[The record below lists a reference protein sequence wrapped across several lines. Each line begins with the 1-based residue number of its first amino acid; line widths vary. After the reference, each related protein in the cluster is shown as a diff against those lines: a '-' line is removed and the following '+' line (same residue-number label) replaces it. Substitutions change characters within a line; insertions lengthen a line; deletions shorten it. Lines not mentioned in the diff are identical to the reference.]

1 MFHRRD
7 SPRMDPFTHA
17 VIGATIGYALCGQK
31 LGKHAAA
38 IGALSG
44 ITPDVD
50 HFVSSET
57 DPLLYIEYH
66 RFFTHSLLFAFIG
79 AFVPM
84 LPWLSRAE
92 FPARWGT
99 LWLCSWPAYLSH
111 CLLDASTTWG
121 TRLYWPFAQ
130 TRVSWDLI
138 AIVDPLF
145 TFTLTGVLAFALV
158 RKSRRAVLAGFAF
171 AAVYLALGGVQHHRA
186 LRAQTQLAAK
196 RGHTIERTQVMPTL
210 ANNIVWRSVYLANGH
225 IYSDRIRV
233 GWFSRASVREGTSLP
248 RITAKDLRP
257 EEQEGNRLLHG
268 FDRFAWFTG
277 GWTARAPID
286 DTVIGDMRYSR
297 STDAFDPVWGIRLTH
312 VNGRHAVEWVSRE
325 RERHL
330 GLDQLWDEIV
340 GNDQRYK

>member
-1 MFHRRD
+1 
-7 SPRMDPFTHA
+7 MDPFTHA

-38 IGALSG
+38 LGALSA
-44 ITPDVD
+44 ISPDVD
-50 HFVSSET
+50 HFVSSKS

-66 RFFTHSLLFAFIG
+66 RFFTHSLLFAFVG

-84 LPWLSRAE
+84 LPWIARAR
-92 FPARWGT
+92 FRAQWGT

-145 TFTLTGVLAFALV
+145 TFTLTSVLAFALV
-158 RKSRRAVLAGFAF
+158 RKSRGVVVAGFAF
-171 AAVYLALGGVQHHRA
+171 ALAYLALGGVQHYRA
-186 LRAQTQLAAK
+186 MHAQTQLAAR
-196 RGHTIERTQVMPTL
+196 RGHSIERTQVMPTL
-210 ANNIVWRSVYLANGH
+210 ANNIVWRSVYLANGK
-225 IYSDRIRV
+225 IYSDRIRA
-233 GWFSRASVREGTSLP
+233 GWFSGVTVREGLSLP
-248 RITAKDLRP
+248 LLTAKDLRG
-257 EEQEGNRLLHG
+257 EEQEGNRVHHG

-312 VNGRHAVEWVSRE
+312 VNGRYAVEWVSRE
-325 RERHL
+325 RERDL
-330 GLDQLWDEIV
+330 GVHQLWDEIV
-340 GNDQRYK
+340 GNDDRYK